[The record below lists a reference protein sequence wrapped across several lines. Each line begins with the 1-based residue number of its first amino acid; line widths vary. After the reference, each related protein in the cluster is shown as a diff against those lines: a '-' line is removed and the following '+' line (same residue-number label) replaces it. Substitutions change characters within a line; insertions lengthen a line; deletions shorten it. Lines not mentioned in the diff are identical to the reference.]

1 MKSLMNIGDLIDID
15 VLQNIQDQF
24 SVATGF
30 GAIAVDCKGKP
41 VTVHSHFSEF
51 CELIR
56 SNPEKAKLCHQCDA
70 HGGLQAT
77 IAGEPHVY
85 LCHAGLVD
93 FAVPIKVSDNYLG
106 AILAGQIRLTPED
119 ENEVL
124 CISSIEEDYSNNP
137 IYKEAYEKLP
147 ITSVKKVKAAAQ
159 MMFFMA
165 NYIVEKQFVNKI
177 QDELNKNDLKLM
189 EAINIRSELEKSLTE
204 AELRA
209 LQAQINPHFLFNV
222 LNTIGRL
229 ALIENAGKTE
239 TMIYSFSDM
248 MRYTLK
254 KNANESVTLREEIN
268 HVSNYLSI
276 QKIRLGDRL
285 NYHIDIPEDYYDVRC
300 PFMAIQPLVENSIN
314 YVVEKKLHGGTITI
328 NAKLSDNRIILSI
341 IDDGDGMDID
351 TINNTLNGSI
361 YHEKVNS
368 GIGIYNVHKRLMY
381 YYGPE
386 RGLKIKSKLG
396 EGTTI
401 EISLP
406 LV

>member
-1 MKSLMNIGDLIDID
+1 MNIRDLIDID

-24 SVATGF
+24 SASTGF
-30 GAIAVDCKGKP
+30 GAIAVDRLGKP
-41 VTVHSHFSEF
+41 VTVHSCFSDF

-56 SNPEKAKLCHQCDA
+56 SDENKAKLCHQCDA
-70 HGGLQAT
+70 HGGLEAT
-77 IAGEPHVY
+77 ITNEPHIY
-85 LCHAGLVD
+85 ICHAGLVD
-93 FAVPIKVSDNYLG
+93 FAVPIIVSGNHIG
-106 AILAGQIRLTPED
+106 AILAGQVRLD
-119 ENEVL
+119 EQDASLVPK
-124 CISSIEEDYSNNP
+124 ISPYSEDYSEHP
-137 IYKEAYEKLP
+137 LYKEAFSNVPVIPLDK
-147 ITSVKKVKAAAQ
+147 IKASAQ

-165 NYIVEKQFVNKI
+165 NYVVEKQFVIMMQEK
-177 QDELNKNDLKLM
+177 LNNNNMKLM
-189 EAINIRSELEKSLTE
+189 EAMNTRAELEKSLKE

-229 ALIENAGKTE
+229 ALIENASKTE

-254 KNANESVTLREEIN
+254 KTANESVTLEEEIN

-276 QKIRLGDRL
+276 QKLRLGDRL
-285 NYHIDIPEDYYDVRC
+285 NYKINVPKTYYEINC

-314 YVVEKKLHGGTITI
+314 YVIEKKLNGGHISI
-328 NAKLSDNRIILSI
+328 DAVKVNNRLILSI
-341 IDDGDGMDID
+341 SDDGDGMTEE
-351 TINNTLNGSI
+351 TIKNTLDGTI
-361 YHEKVNS
+361 YHERQNS

-381 YYGPE
+381 YYGPD
-386 RGLKIKSKLG
+386 RGLKIKSELG
-396 EGTTI
+396 KGTTI